1 MIALFAH
8 LAATKAVFNIIAQ
21 GHAAATAKKISYQ
34 HKKLRLM
41 SELFVV
47 KVSFDHLNY
56 EHALLLEKCEG
67 LTHRN
72 GVLEER
78 VRELEKMLG

>member
-41 SELFVV
+41 SELFAINVN
-47 KVSFDHLNY
+47 FDRLNY
-56 EHALLLEKCEG
+56 EYALLFEKYED
-67 LTHRN
+67 LIHKN